1 MCEHEQEEEEN
12 KFIIPKIILTVI
24 LFICGYKFNLLFY
37 VAYLVIG
44 YDILWKAIKNILKG
58 KMFDECFL
66 MSVATVGAI
75 CIKEVPEA
83 VMVMLLYQIGEYLQ
97 DKAVDKSRD
106 SITELMDI
114 RPDYA
119 NKITG
124 NEVVTVAPKEVKI
137 GEIILVKPG
146 EKIPLDGEIIEGS
159 ANIDTSSLTGEALP
173 QKVEVG
179 QSVYSGC
186 INLDGIIKL
195 KVTKNFENSTVSQ
208 ILELVEQASAKK
220 TKTENFITRFAQI
233 YTPFVVVLA
242 LVIAVVPSFF
252 VAGNWIE
259 RALTFLV
266 ISCPCALVISVPLSF
281 FAGIGASS
289 KVGILV
295 KGSVYLE
302 KLSHIKTAVFD
313 KTGTLTNGNFEV
325 VEINSDNPKILEYAA
340 IAETGS
346 NHPISKAIKKAY
358 GKDIPPCEIT
368 EISGKGI
375 KAEIDGKEILVGNA
389 KLINNAP
396 KVDHIGT
403 VVYVS
408 VDGEY
413 IGNIVIADTLK
424 KDSAYTIG
432 ELNGKNIE
440 TVMLTGDCESTAKS
454 IQAQLGVKTAFAELL
469 PNDKVS
475 KIENYINSTSKGST
489 IFVGDGINDA
499 PVLTRADVGIA
510 MGGLGSDAA
519 IEAADIVIMDDNP
532 AKLLNAINI
541 SKKTMTIVKQ
551 NIVFAIGVKVL
562 FLILS
567 GFGMM
572 SMWGAIFADVGV
584 TLLAVLNALRLMK
597 IKTV

>member
-97 DKAVDKSRD
+97 DKAVDKSKD

-340 IAETGS
+340 IAEAGS
-346 NHPISKAIKKAY
+346 NHPIAKAIKKAY
-358 GKDIPPCEIT
+358 GRALPLCEIT

-424 KDSAYTIG
+424 KDSSYTIG